1 MNNKF
6 EVKSLYNNV
15 NPKIVKLY
23 ENEVNVLDIG
33 CSTGVLANVLKN
45 INADAKI
52 TGIDISAKAGEKA
65 KLILENFYCLD
76 LDNAVLPDFG
86 KKFDL
91 IILGDVLEHLK
102 RPDNLLSNL
111 KLILNEDGK
120 IIISLPN
127 IAYITI
133 RIKLLL
139 GTFEYEDTGIMDRT
153 HLRFFTQ
160 KTVKNLIVSS
170 GYKIDKEI
178 FILNRKLNF
187 FPDNKPNGLF
197 NIFYRLFSI
206 QFVYKISKNDF

>member
-33 CSTGVLANVLKN
+33 CSTGVLANVLKK
-45 INADAKI
+45 INTDAKI
-52 TGIDISAKAGEKA
+52 TGIDISAQAGEKA

-76 LDNAVLPDFG
+76 LDNVVLPDFG

-187 FPDNKPNGLF
+187 FPDNKPNGLLS
-197 NIFYRLFSI
+197 IFYRLFSI